1 MMGSKKRSFA
11 LLVNMSLE
19 DLVPSDYF
27 YRHVERKFDL
37 SFARE

>member
-19 DLVPSDYF
+19 DLVPADHF

-37 SFARE
+37 SFASE